1 MGAALHSVREM
12 VTVGD
17 AEDKAMKLE
26 QLTILEKMASDHLRA
41 IENDVINGK
50 RGDQQI
56 HSGTVVQRET
66 YKGVQ
71 IEEKSDA
78 ADRVGNIIGD
88 FFSLEIIKGIK
99 GVIQT
104 GTDIILGNTAVGESE
119 YQQMLVL
126 WENNALIRV
135 DIYYWRY
142 NFSSKQVMS
151 CCDSVFAGFL
161 MKRVVNIGNIDPP
174 VLAFSITRAARS
186 LGKDD
191 SDIKKDVDKA
201 IELNQQVTRLM
212 AGRSDNPFPITGNG
226 EPPQDR
232 N

>member
-1 MGAALHSVREM
+1 MGAALHAAREM
-12 VTVGD
+12 ITAGD
-17 AEDKAMKLE
+17 AEDKAVKLE
-26 QLTILEKMASDHLRA
+26 QLTILEKLASDHLGA
-41 IENDVINGK
+41 VENDVINGK

-56 HSGTVVQRET
+56 HSGTVVQKET

-71 IEEKSDA
+71 IKQDSDA

-88 FFSLEIIKGIK
+88 FFSLDIIKGIK

-119 YQQMLVL
+119 YQQILVL

-142 NFSSKQVMS
+142 NFSSRGVMS

-161 MKRVVNIGNIDPP
+161 MKRVVNIGNIDPN

-191 SDIKKDVDKA
+191 GDIKKDVDKA
-201 IELNQQVTRLM
+201 IDLNQQVKRLM
-212 AGRSDNPFPITGNG
+212 TGKGDDPLPITGTG
-226 EPPQDR
+226 EPPQDH